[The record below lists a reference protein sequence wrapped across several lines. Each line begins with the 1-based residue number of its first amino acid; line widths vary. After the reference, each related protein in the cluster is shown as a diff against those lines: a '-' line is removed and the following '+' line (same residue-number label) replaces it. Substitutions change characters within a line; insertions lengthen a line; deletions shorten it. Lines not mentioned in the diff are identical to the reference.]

1 VSLQIL
7 SNGRQRA
14 IHAIVDCLCV
24 WPPDYA
30 SDSFRRQLVDYKE
43 LNRKPLIWLKSLER
57 RGELRSRFGRMER
70 ILAAGFGFF
79 KHHWR
84 SRQIVSDCLPART
97 FQCLVRLGNCAK
109 ERIEREP
116 SVDTLMD
123 QLVRLNM
130 RSPFTEDML
139 ENVSLKIRQAWWWG
153 DAPPSVLLA
162 HPIDSAVMNH
172 GNKPGRESRAA
183 CFDVTLKQRHV
194 VGRKR
199 RANFRE

>member
-1 VSLQIL
+1 
-7 SNGRQRA
+7 
-14 IHAIVDCLCV
+14 
-24 WPPDYA
+24 
-30 SDSFRRQLVDYKE
+30 
-43 LNRKPLIWLKSLER
+43 
-57 RGELRSRFGRMER
+57 
-70 ILAAGFGFF
+70 
-79 KHHWR
+79 
-84 SRQIVSDCLPART
+84 
-97 FQCLVRLGNCAK
+97 
-109 ERIEREP
+109 
-116 SVDTLMD
+116 MD

-199 RANFRE
+199 CANFREYFCDIVFIGYCAANRSDNQTAVTGYERVPRASCVARCKLSTPFFRHAGECMARGDEVKLRRMFYSL